1 MLRMKGGIGQEGCCL
16 ENGVK
21 YMIEREFLSEISI
34 EELIIRMIRSHWDN
48 KAQENEAI

>member
-1 MLRMKGGIGQEGCCL
+1 MKGRIGLEGCCL

-34 EELIIRMIRSHWDN
+34 EELIIRMIRSHWNDSAN
-48 KAQENEAI
+48 SE

>member
-21 YMIEREFLSEISI
+21 YMIEVEFLSEISI
-34 EELIIRMIRSHWDN
+34 EELIIRMIRSHWNN